1 MTRTRTVRLPSH
13 VPPSA
18 VTVDGVQHRVQE
30 DDGSTVVEFVGVL
43 RVHGRPVLSPGQLL
57 ELWEGQAHLEYE
69 VAEATLRPQDAMPV
83 SDKARLGAYAV
94 GADIARKVRALGHTD
109 DKVPAVLEEMRAQ
122 FAAKGPAQG
131 TTATAARRA
140 AAQETDTVLQQMT
153 AAWQQAITF
162 EWISDT

>member
-1 MTRTRTVRLPSH
+1 MTRTRTVRLPSD

-18 VTVDGVQHRVQE
+18 VTVDGVQHHVQE
-30 DDGSTVVEFVGVL
+30 ENDGSTVVEFVGVL

-57 ELWEGQAHLEYE
+57 ELWEGRAHLEYE

-94 GADIARKVRALGHTD
+94 GADIARKVRGLGHGD
-109 DKVPAVLEEMRAQ
+109 DKVPAVLEEMRTQ
-122 FAAKGPAQG
+122 FAAQG
-131 TTATAARRA
+131 ATATAVGRA
-140 AAQETDTVLQQMT
+140 ATQETDTVLQQMI
-153 AAWQQAITF
+153 ASWRQAVAW